1 MDLYAYIY
9 RYDYLDRLVYK
20 KLPGCS
26 PSYLVY
32 DAAHRLVFSQ
42 DGCQR
47 NDSLWSFFV
56 YDVYG
61 RVVVEG
67 ECGNSDKH
75 VRTAGETVVLG
86 TLMEGDTGLAYS
98 GYQSSFDLVDPC
110 VYVVNYYDTYD
121 FRTRNG
127 FSAYNFP
134 EGTVSA
140 TGNLTGSILCTH
152 GSSGFIYS
160 ADYYDINKR
169 IVKSLSSRVNGGMDT
184 YATEY
189 SFQGRPLS
197 VLHTHTDSSGY
208 SLTERYT
215 YTYDHSSR
223 LTRVSHQYDNNP
235 SVLLLEH
242 AYDELG

>member
-1 MDLYAYIY
+1 MPPPGYQDHPDLDLYAYIY

-20 KLPGCS
+20 KLPGCA

-67 ECGNSDKH
+67 ECSNSDKH

-98 GYQSSFDLVDPC
+98 GYQSSFDLVEPC

-189 SFQGRPLS
+189 SFQGSPLS
-197 VLHTHTDSSGY
+197 VLHTHRDSSG
-208 SLTERYT
+208 
-215 YTYDHSSR
+215 
-223 LTRVSHQYDNNP
+223 
-235 SVLLLEH
+235 
-242 AYDELG
+242 